1 MNLPVS
7 WVVAGVI
14 PASQLVTR
22 TASYAAT
29 SASHFFGDLLQ
40 SNPSPTN
47 PPQINPPKINTPQAD
62 SGRSVPIESDR
73 SQKPNS
79 EQRSWSDRVES
90 LRTYL
95 SSVVTKARGGYG
107 RSSDSS
113 ELTSFSITANGKDQP
128 VISGPEPLR
137 TELEHHLLEHPAIVG
152 EINELAVQ
160 HERSGPLRLLP
171 SPTAFSNTMEAWKLW
186 LGH

>member
-1 MNLPVS
+1 MNLPIS

-14 PASQLVTR
+14 PASQLVKH

-29 SASHFFGDLLQ
+29 SASHFFGGLLQ
-40 SNPSPTN
+40 TNPSQTN
-47 PPQINPPKINTPQAD
+47 PPQAD
-62 SGRSVPIESDR
+62 NGHSVPIESDR
-73 SQKPNS
+73 RLKPNS

-90 LRTYL
+90 LRNYL
-95 SSVVTKARGGYG
+95 SSVVTKARGSYG
-107 RSSDSS
+107 WSPESN

-128 VISGPEPLR
+128 VISGAEPLR

-152 EINELAVQ
+152 EINELAAQ
-160 HERSGPLRLLP
+160 RETSGPLRLLP
-171 SPTAFSNTMEAWKLW
+171 SPTAFSNTTEAWKLW

>member
-14 PASQLVTR
+14 PASQLVKQ

-29 SASHFFGDLLQ
+29 SASHFFGGLLQ
-40 SNPSPTN
+40 TNPSP
-47 PPQINPPKINTPQAD
+47 INTPQAD

-73 SQKPNS
+73 SLKPNS

-90 LRTYL
+90 LRSYL

-107 RSSDSS
+107 RTSDSS

-152 EINELAVQ
+152 EIHELAVQ
-160 HERSGPLRLLP
+160 RERSGPLRLLP
-171 SPTAFSNTMEAWKLW
+171 SQTAFSNTTEAWKLW
-186 LGH
+186 LGN